1 MQLYQSPL
9 GQLGLAYSEEA
20 KEHYENA
27 QIEST
32 IGGVLALGGF
42 AACLYGAVAEPKKEK
57 VEPSGKEYER
67 HGLTWERKT
76 AQPPKQTEESVSQE
90 TKEPIYCL
98 YCKEKL
104 PSDAVYCLKCGKKAE

>member
-9 GQLGLAYSEEA
+9 GLGLVYSEEA
-20 KEHYENA
+20 REQYENA

-32 IGGVLALGGF
+32 LGGVLALGGF
-42 AACLYGAVAEPKKEK
+42 VACLYGAVAEPKKEK
-57 VEPSGKEYER
+57 VKPTGKEYER

-90 TKEPIYCL
+90 AKEPIHCL

-104 PSDAVYCLKCGKKAE
+104 PSHAVYCLKCGKKVE